1 MSKVVFHLDMDAFFA
16 AIEQR
21 ERPELRGKPVIVGG
35 TGRRGVVSTASYE
48 ARPFG
53 VHSAMPTYRARQLC
67 PQGIF
72 IPPRGA
78 LYAKVSRQLMGIL
91 ADFSPHVEPLSLDE
105 AFLDMSGTEK
115 LFGPPEEAA
124 RKLMQRIRDELSLT
138 ASIGVSRTKFLAKI
152 ASDMNKPDGLT
163 VVPFGKEK
171 EFLAPLPIER
181 LWGVGPKS
189 APKLRALGLSL
200 IGDVARWPVEDLEK
214 RFGAFGLRVWRL
226 ANAIDERDVE
236 GGGRE
241 EKSIGAERTFDFD
254 IRGKAAVLE
263 KLLPLCDHV
272 AQRVRRHGMRAGGV
286 RLKVKYAS
294 FKTVTRQMTLEG
306 TVCDAESLRA
316 AVDEL
321 CDRVDLSRPIRLV
334 GLACFKLVEGATATP
349 STDQMGIF
357 ADPARRRREQ
367 LERTL
372 DAVQQKFGQKAVRR
386 AGAVE
391 IGAGQ
396 PKLDD
401 DE

>member
-1 MSKVVFHLDMDAFFA
+1 MRNVVFHLDMDAFFA
-16 AIEQR
+16 AVEQR
-21 ERPELRGKPVIVGG
+21 ERPELRGKPIIVCG

-72 IPPRGA
+72 IPPRGS
-78 LYAKVSRQLMGIL
+78 LYARVSRQLMGIL

-105 AFLDMSGTEK
+105 AFMDMSGTEK

-124 RKLMQRIRDELSLT
+124 RKVMARIRDELSLT
-138 ASIGVSRTKFLAKI
+138 ASVGVSSVKFIAKI
-152 ASDMNKPDGLT
+152 ASDMNKPNGLT
-163 VVPFGKEK
+163 VVPFGQEK

-189 APKLRALGLSL
+189 APKLRALGLTR
-200 IGDVARWPVEDLEK
+200 IGDVARWPADDLEK
-214 RFGAFGLRVWRL
+214 RFGHFGVHVWRL
-226 ANAIDERDVE
+226 ANAIDERHVE

-241 EKSIGAERTFDFD
+241 ERSIGAERTFDFD
-254 IRGKAAVLE
+254 IRGKVAVLE

-272 AQRVRRHGMRAGGV
+272 AQRLRRHGVRAGGV

-294 FKTVTRQMTLEG
+294 FKSITRQLTLEG
-306 TVCDAESLRA
+306 TVCDGESLRA
-316 AVDEL
+316 ALEQL
-321 CDRVDLSRPIRLV
+321 CDRADLAQPIRLV
-334 GLACFKLVEGATATP
+334 GISCFKLVDVGGAEPA
-349 STDQMGIF
+349 DQVGIF
-357 ADPARRRREQ
+357 EDPARRRREK
-367 LERTL
+367 LERAL

-386 AGAVE
+386 AGVAE
-391 IGAGQ
+391 LSAGQ
-396 PKLDD
+396 PKRDD

>member
-1 MSKVVFHLDMDAFFA
+1 MGKVIFHLDMDAFFA

-67 PQGIF
+67 PHGIF
-72 IPPRGA
+72 LPPRGA
-78 LYAKVSRQLMGIL
+78 LYAKVSRQLMAIL

-138 ASIGVSRTKFLAKI
+138 ASIGVSTTKFLAKI
-152 ASDMNKPDGLT
+152 ASDMNKPNGLT
-163 VVPFGKEK
+163 VVPAGKEK

-189 APKLRALGLSL
+189 APKLRALGMTL
-200 IGDVARWPVEDLEK
+200 IGDVARWPADDLEK
-214 RFGAFGLRVWRL
+214 RFGAFGLHVWRL
-226 ANAIDERDVE
+226 ANAIDTRDVE

-241 EKSIGAERTFDFD
+241 EKSIGAERTFDLD

-294 FKTVTRQMTLEG
+294 FQSVTRQLTLDG

-316 AVDEL
+316 AVTEL
-321 CDRVDLSRPIRLV
+321 CDRVDLNQPIRLV
-334 GLACFKLVEGATATP
+334 GLACFKLVEESAAVPAT
-349 STDQMGIF
+349 QVGIF
-357 ADPARRRREQ
+357 ESPARRRREQ
-367 LERTL
+367 LERAL
-372 DAVQQKFGQKAVRR
+372 DAVQQKFGQGAVRR
-386 AGAVE
+386 AGAAPLT
-391 IGAGQ
+391 AGE
-396 PKLDD
+396 PRRDD